1 MIIKLLAMK
10 NAYVKDERGA
20 TAIEYGLIAG
30 GISLAIAL
38 AVFLL
43 GDSLET
49 MFGSLSTA
57 LDSAA
62 SEIETR

>member
-1 MIIKLLAMK
+1 MLTRLLAMK
-10 NAYVKDERGA
+10 NAYMKDERGA

-49 MFGSLSTA
+49 MFGSLATA

-62 SEIETR
+62 TEIETR